1 MAEKSIGR
9 AEKVIFLPL
18 NAPQQRRI
26 LAWCCETHPRF
37 IVAISPILCH
47 KPTLHRPADQGLPCR
62 CPCRLVPLRQII
74 EHFQRSNEH
83 FSRSN
88 AFAGGS
94 CCGIQES
101 QMPKLKTKS
110 GAKKRFKVTAT
121 GKVMAAQ
128 RGKRHGMIKR
138 TKKQIRQLRG
148 TRVLFKTDGDNIK
161 KYFLPNA

>member
-1 MAEKSIGR
+1 MRPEIIGR
-9 AEKVIFLPL
+9 MTGFRGSSLPIASCSAISAAFIARL
-18 NAPQQRRI
+18 IKGCRVDAR
-26 LAWCCETHPRF
+26 AGRF
-37 IVAISPILCH
+37 ISEIA
-47 KPTLHRPADQGLPCR
+47 
-62 CPCRLVPLRQII
+62 
-74 EHFQRSNEH
+74 EYFQRSNEH
-83 FSRSN
+83 FSRPG
-88 AFAGGS
+88 AFAGAFVLRQ
-94 CCGIQES
+94 QES

-121 GKVMAAQ
+121 GKVMSAQ